1 MAKKKTPRKKQ
12 SRRAVSKKRP
22 TSKPRSD
29 RNSSTSVRSGE
40 QRLQRVLASAGI
52 GSRRECETL
61 IEEGRVEV
69 DGEFVTKL
77 GAKVDPAECK
87 IRVDGTQIKLQSL
100 QYFAVNKPPGVVSTS
115 SDPSGRMRVI
125 DLIKT
130 TQRVYNV
137 GRLDKSSEGLILVTN
152 DGDLANRLTH
162 PRYGVQKTYVVQV
175 VGHPTRSDLKKLER
189 GVYLAEGLAKVVGA
203 RIKSRGKDHTML
215 EIILEEGRNRE
226 IRRLLANIG
235 HKVLRLRR
243 VAIGSLR
250 LGELPLGAHRSL
262 EKREIDALKR
272 VAENAK
278 SKKPSRG
285 DRGDRGKRSK
295 RPGKV
300 AGKRKPQV
308 GEEGWTI
315 KSGGKPRKKKY
326 TKKQLAELKS
336 ERSRTF
342 RKSSDEST
350 ENSST
355 GKSKPRGKD
364 SAKKKSRTTKTRFSK
379 GSTTKGSSSKGKSK
393 RNASSK
399 AKPLGRGQ
407 ARAADQSKGSKPKR
421 SRKKSVAQGKRKRK

>member
-12 SRRAVSKKRP
+12 ASRKATKNRP
-22 TSKPRSD
+22 TAKSHASRKT
-29 RNSSTSVRSGE
+29 STAIHSGE

-69 DGEFVTKL
+69 DGKFVTKL
-77 GAKVDPAECK
+77 GAKVDPAQCK
-87 IRVDGTQIKLQSL
+87 IRVDGSPIKLQSL

-115 SDPSGRMRVI
+115 RDPSGRLRVI

-130 TQRVYNV
+130 NQRVYNV

-162 PRYGVQKTYVVQV
+162 PRYRVQKTYLVQV
-175 VGHPTRSDLKKLER
+175 VGHPARSDLKTLER

-203 RIKSRGKDHTML
+203 RIKSRGKDNTML

-226 IRRLLANIG
+226 IRRLLASIG
-235 HKVLRLRR
+235 HKVQRLRR

-250 LGELPLGAHRSL
+250 LGELPLGAYRSL

-272 VAENAK
+272 VAENPQAK
-278 SKKPSRG
+278 KSGQRSSRI
-285 DRGDRGKRSK
+285 KRSS
-295 RPGKV
+295 
-300 AGKRKPQV
+300 KRKPKV

-326 TKKQLAELKS
+326 TKKQSAERQA
-336 ERSRTF
+336 ERAERAEREERT
-342 RKSSDEST
+342 S
-350 ENSST
+350 
-355 GKSKPRGKD
+355 GRGKKA
-364 SAKKKSRTTKTRFSK
+364 SSQKAFKKKSTSKNRKSTARSAGPSGAAKGRSRGKSAKPSGSQGRGKARAATKSATRTTKK
-379 GSTTKGSSSKGKSK
+379 SSKKSTSRATKKSVARGKSK
-393 RNASSK
+393 R
-399 AKPLGRGQ
+399 
-407 ARAADQSKGSKPKR
+407 R
-421 SRKKSVAQGKRKRK
+421 S

>member
-12 SRRAVSKKRP
+12 ASRKVTENRP
-22 TSKPRSD
+22 TAKSHASRKT
-29 RNSSTSVRSGE
+29 STSVRSGE

-69 DGEFVTKL
+69 DGKFVTKL
-77 GAKVDPAECK
+77 GAKVDPAQCK
-87 IRVDGTQIKLQSL
+87 IRVDGAPIKLQSL

-115 SDPSGRMRVI
+115 RDPSGRLRVI

-130 TQRVYNV
+130 NQRVYNV

-162 PRYGVQKTYVVQV
+162 PRYRVQKTYLVQV
-175 VGHPTRSDLKKLER
+175 VGHPARSDLKTLER

-203 RIKSRGKDHTML
+203 RIKSRGKDNTML

-226 IRRLLANIG
+226 IRRLLASIG
-235 HKVLRLRR
+235 HKVQRLRR

-272 VAENAK
+272 VAENPQAK
-278 SKKPSRG
+278 KSGQRSSRI
-285 DRGDRGKRSK
+285 KRTS
-295 RPGKV
+295 
-300 AGKRKPQV
+300 KRKPKV

-326 TKKQLAELKS
+326 TKKQSAERQA
-336 ERSRTF
+336 EREERT
-342 RKSSDEST
+342 S
-350 ENSST
+350 
-355 GKSKPRGKD
+355 GRGKEA
-364 SAKKKSRTTKTRFSK
+364 SSKKTSSKKAFKKKSTSKNRTSTSRSAGPSGAAKGRSRGKSAKPSGSQGRGKARAAAKSATRTTKK
-379 GSTTKGSSSKGKSK
+379 SSKRATKKSVARGKSK
-393 RNASSK
+393 R
-399 AKPLGRGQ
+399 R
-407 ARAADQSKGSKPKR
+407 
-421 SRKKSVAQGKRKRK
+421 

>member
-12 SRRAVSKKRP
+12 ASRKATENRP
-22 TSKPRSD
+22 TAKSHASRKT
-29 RNSSTSVRSGE
+29 STSVRSGE

-69 DGEFVTKL
+69 DGKFVTKL
-77 GAKVDPAECK
+77 GAKVDPAQCK
-87 IRVDGTQIKLQSL
+87 IRVDGAPIKLQSL

-115 SDPSGRMRVI
+115 RDPSGRLRVI

-130 TQRVYNV
+130 NQRVYNV

-162 PRYGVQKTYVVQV
+162 PRYRVQKTYLVQV
-175 VGHPTRSDLKKLER
+175 VGHPARSDLKTLER

-203 RIKSRGKDHTML
+203 RIKSRGKDNTML

-226 IRRLLANIG
+226 IRRLLASIG
-235 HKVLRLRR
+235 HKVQRLRR

-272 VAENAK
+272 VAENPQAK
-278 SKKPSRG
+278 KSGQRSSRI
-285 DRGDRGKRSK
+285 KRTS
-295 RPGKV
+295 
-300 AGKRKPQV
+300 KRKPKV
-308 GEEGWTI
+308 GEEGSTN

-326 TKKQLAELKS
+326 TKKQSAERQA
-336 ERSRTF
+336 EREERT
-342 RKSSDEST
+342 S
-350 ENSST
+350 
-355 GKSKPRGKD
+355 GRGKEA
-364 SAKKKSRTTKTRFSK
+364 SSKKTSSKKAFKKKSTSKNRTSTSRSAGPSGAAKGRSRGKSAKPSGSQGRGKARAAAKSATRTTKK
-379 GSTTKGSSSKGKSK
+379 SSKRATKKSVARGKSK
-393 RNASSK
+393 R
-399 AKPLGRGQ
+399 R
-407 ARAADQSKGSKPKR
+407 
-421 SRKKSVAQGKRKRK
+421 

>member
-12 SRRAVSKKRP
+12 ARRKATENRP
-22 TSKPRSD
+22 TAKSHASRKT
-29 RNSSTSVRSGE
+29 NTSVRSGE

-69 DGEFVTKL
+69 DGKFVTKL
-77 GAKVDPAECK
+77 GAKVDPAQCK
-87 IRVDGTQIKLQSL
+87 IRVDGAPIKLQSL

-115 SDPSGRMRVI
+115 RDPSGRLRVI

-130 TQRVYNV
+130 NQRVYNV

-162 PRYGVQKTYVVQV
+162 PRYRVQKTYLVQV
-175 VGHPTRSDLKKLER
+175 VGHPARSDLKTLER

-203 RIKSRGKDHTML
+203 RIKSRGKDNTML

-226 IRRLLANIG
+226 IRRLLASIG
-235 HKVLRLRR
+235 HKVQRLRR

-272 VAENAK
+272 VAENPQA
-278 SKKPSRG
+278 KKPGQRSSRI
-285 DRGDRGKRSK
+285 KRSS
-295 RPGKV
+295 
-300 AGKRKPQV
+300 KRKPKV

-326 TKKQLAELKS
+326 TKKQSA
-336 ERSRTF
+336 ERSAERAEREERT
-342 RKSSDEST
+342 S
-350 ENSST
+350 
-355 GKSKPRGKD
+355 GRGKNA
-364 SAKKKSRTTKTRFSK
+364 SSKKTTSKKAFKKKSTSKNRKTTARSAAPSGAAK
-379 GSTTKGSSSKGKSK
+379 GRSRGKSSKPSGSQGRGKARAAAKSATRTAKKSSKKPSKRATKKSVARGKSK
-393 RNASSK
+393 R
-399 AKPLGRGQ
+399 R
-407 ARAADQSKGSKPKR
+407 
-421 SRKKSVAQGKRKRK
+421 